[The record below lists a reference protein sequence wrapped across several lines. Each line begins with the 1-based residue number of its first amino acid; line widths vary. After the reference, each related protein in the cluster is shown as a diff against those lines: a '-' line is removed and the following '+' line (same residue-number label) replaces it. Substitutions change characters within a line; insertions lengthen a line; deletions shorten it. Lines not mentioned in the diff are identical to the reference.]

1 MENNTVFVRS
11 ASDCTL
17 IINVPHLPLRRVW
30 QKRGA
35 KHPFDRN
42 ILIQAFYDPAVESLF
57 RNGKLITDD
66 EEFLI
71 AVGLKE
77 SAETPV
83 EVCELTD
90 TLKTR
95 LIRLMPLAEVKK
107 EIQKLTHSQIE
118 ELVEYAI
125 VHHTELAMDR
135 IDLFSKISG
144 KNVLE
149 AIKNYKLSQEG

>member
-11 ASDCTL
+11 ASDCTV

-35 KHPFDRN
+35 RHSFDRN
-42 ILIQAFYDPAVESLF
+42 QLIQAFYDPSVEYLF

-66 EEFLI
+66 EEFMI

-77 SAETPV
+77 EDG
-83 EVCELTD
+83 EVLVYELTD
-90 TLKTR
+90 TLKNR
-95 LIRLMPLAEVKK
+95 MIKLMPLAEVKK
-107 EIQKLTHSQIE
+107 EMEKLTQAQIE

-125 VHHTELAMDR
+125 VHYQDLAMDR
-135 IDLFSKISG
+135 IDLFSNATG
-144 KNVLE
+144 RNVMG
-149 AIKNYKLSQEG
+149 AIKNYKLSQED

>member
-11 ASDCTL
+11 ASDCTV

-35 KHPFDRN
+35 RHSFDRN
-42 ILIQAFYDPAVESLF
+42 QLIQAFYDPSVEYLF

-66 EEFLI
+66 EEFMI

-77 SAETPV
+77 EGG
-83 EVCELTD
+83 EVLVYELTD
-90 TLKTR
+90 ALKNR
-95 LIRLMPLAEVKK
+95 MIKLMPLAEVKK
-107 EIQKLTHSQIE
+107 EMEKLTPAQIE

-125 VHHTELAMDR
+125 VHYQDLAMDR
-135 IDLFSKISG
+135 IDLFSNATG
-144 KNVLE
+144 RNVMG
-149 AIKNYKLSQEG
+149 AIKNYKLSQED

>member
-11 ASDCTL
+11 ASDSTL

-35 KHPFDRN
+35 KHFFDRN
-42 ILIQAFYDPAVESLF
+42 LLIQAYYDPSVEYLF
-57 RNGKLITDD
+57 KSGKLITDD

-77 SAETPV
+77 EGGETIV
-83 EVCELTD
+83 YELTD

-95 LIRLMPLAEVKK
+95 MIKLMPLAEVRN
-107 EIQKLTHSQIE
+107 EIKKLTQAQIE
-118 ELVEYAI
+118 ELVDYAI
-125 VHHTELAMDR
+125 FHYQDLSMDR
-135 IDLFSKISG
+135 VDLFSQISG
-144 KNVLE
+144 KNVME
-149 AIKNYKLSQEG
+149 AIKNYKISLEG

>member
-30 QKRGA
+30 QKKGA

-42 ILIQAFYDPAVESLF
+42 VLIQAYYDPSVESLF

-66 EEFLI
+66 EEFLV

-77 SAETPV
+77 AEGAV

-90 TLKTR
+90 ALKTR
-95 LIRLMPLAEVKK
+95 LIRLMPLVEVKK

-125 VHHTELAMDR
+125 VHHAELAMDR
-135 IDLFSKISG
+135 VDLFSTASG
-144 KNVLE
+144 KNVME
-149 AIKNYKLSQEG
+149 AIKNYKMSQEG

>member
-11 ASDCTL
+11 ASDSTL

-35 KHPFDRN
+35 RHFFDRN
-42 ILIQAFYDPAVESLF
+42 LLIQAYYDPSVEALF
-57 RNGKLITDD
+57 RSGKLITDD

-77 SAETPV
+77 EGGESQV
-83 EVCELTD
+83 YELTD
-90 TLKTR
+90 ALKGR
-95 LIRLMPLAEVKK
+95 LIKLMPLAEVKT
-107 EIQKLTHSQIE
+107 EIKKLTQAQIE
-118 ELVEYAI
+118 ELVDYAI
-125 VHHTELAMDR
+125 FHYQDLSMDR
-135 IDLFSKISG
+135 VDLFSTLSG
-144 KNVLE
+144 KNVME

>member
-11 ASDCTL
+11 ASDCTV

-35 KHPFDRN
+35 RHSFDRN
-42 ILIQAFYDPAVESLF
+42 QLIQAFYDPSVEYLF

-66 EEFLI
+66 EEFMI

-77 SAETPV
+77 EGG
-83 EVCELTD
+83 EVLVYELTD
-90 TLKTR
+90 ALKNR
-95 LIRLMPLAEVKK
+95 MIKLMPLAEVKK
-107 EIQKLTHSQIE
+107 EMERLTQAQIE

-125 VHHTELAMDR
+125 VHYQDLAMDR
-135 IDLFSKISG
+135 IDLFSNATG
-144 KNVLE
+144 RNVMG
-149 AIKNYKLSQEG
+149 AIKNYKLSQED